1 MRSNSVVTGVSN
13 VSTVMDRTFK
23 EVAAEWITEQS
34 SMLKPTSINRYK
46 FLLERHIIPEF
57 GSMTMRQ
64 VTTEKVRKFMVVM
77 SESGRIDNG
86 GGLAASTV
94 NDMLILIK
102 SILGYVELKY
112 NVPIHIGK
120 IRIMQTQKTKSRF
133 YSAKDI
139 HMLIAAAWDRYEL
152 NHSDL
157 RCMGVLLCI
166 YTGIR
171 ISELCALRWE
181 DIDLRRGILYI
192 NSSLQRIRT
201 EDYEKKTTL
210 ILGAPK
216 TEKSTRIIP
225 LKSNILEK
233 LREIQPLYQ
242 QNAFLLSGK
251 TDKAIE
257 PRNMQYYFKQMQLN
271 AGIEPLCFHSLRH
284 TFASA
289 CIRSG
294 MDVKTLSEILGHSNV
309 NTTWSYYV
317 HSSIDQ
323 KLKQIEAMDF

>member
-1 MRSNSVVTGVSN
+1 
-13 VSTVMDRTFK
+13 
-23 EVAAEWITEQS
+23 
-34 SMLKPTSINRYK
+34 
-46 FLLERHIIPEF
+46 
-57 GSMTMRQ
+57 MRQ

>member
-1 MRSNSVVTGVSN
+1 MRNNSVVTGVSSD
-13 VSTVMDRTFK
+13 STVMDRTFK
-23 EVAAEWITEQS
+23 GIAAEWIAEQS
-34 SMLKPTSINRYK
+34 GMLKPTSINRYR
-46 FLLERHIIPEF
+46 FLLERHIIPKF
-57 GSMTMRQ
+57 GNLTIRQ
-64 VTTEKVRKFMVVM
+64 ITTEKIRKFIVDM

-86 GGLAASTV
+86 GGLASSTV

-120 IRIMQTQKTKSRF
+120 IRILQTQQAKSRF
-133 YSAKDI
+133 YSTKDI
-139 HMLIAAAWDRYEL
+139 NTLITAAWNRYAL
-152 NHSDL
+152 DHSDL

-166 YTGIR
+166 YTGVR

-181 DIDLRRGILYI
+181 DIDLKHGILYI

-201 EDYEKKTTL
+201 EDYAKKTTL

-225 LKSNILEK
+225 LKSNILEE
-233 LREIQPLYQ
+233 LQAIQPLYQ
-242 QNAFLLSGK
+242 RNAFLLSGK
-251 TDKAIE
+251 TDKMIE
-257 PRNMQYYFKQMQLN
+257 PRNMQYYFKQMQIS

-289 CIRSG
+289 CIQSG

-317 HSSIDQ
+317 HSSMDQ
-323 KLKQIEAMDF
+323 KLKQIEAMDY